1 MERVRWLEL
10 YRLANELGK
19 AFPGGV
25 VYSCAVVVGVF
36 LWATIHD
43 RPVSWACAKEHW
55 PKDLAFRRRLPSQS
69 VMSRRLRSP
78 AVKGLLAAM
87 EQALRQR
94 GEAHWIK
101 AIDSKPL
108 TVGAYSKDRDARWGK
123 ATKHGFARGYKLH
136 AIWDG
141 RAVPEVW
148 GIEPMNIHDSQA
160 AVQLL
165 PQLSGSGY
173 LLGDGQYD
181 SNRLYDL
188 AGVHDH
194 QLVAPRRQTAKG
206 LGHQRHSPYRLHS
219 IELQQHPFGQ
229 QLSRER
235 SDIERSFGGLTC
247 FGGGLA
253 PLPSWV
259 RGRHRVQLWVQA
271 KILINAARVLHRRE
285 LAIA

>member
-1 MERVRWLEL
+1 MERVRWMEL
-10 YRLANELGK
+10 YRLASELGK

-25 VYSCAVVVGVF
+25 LYSCAVIVGVF
-36 LWATIHD
+36 LWAAIHD
-43 RPVSWACAKEHW
+43 RPVSWACEQAHW
-55 PKDLAFRRRLPSQS
+55 PKDLPFGRRLPSQS
-69 VMSRRLRSP
+69 VMSRRLRSS
-78 AVKGLLAAM
+78 AVQGLLQAM
-87 EQALRQR
+87 ERVLRQR
-94 GEAHWIK
+94 DEPDWVK

-108 TVGAYSKDRDARWGK
+108 VVGAYSKDRDARWGK
-123 ATKHGFARGYKLH
+123 ATKHSFAKGYKLH
-136 AIWDG
+136 VIWDG
-141 RAVPEVW
+141 RAAPEVW
-148 GIEPMNIHDSQA
+148 RIEPMNVHDSQA

-188 AGVHDH
+188 AGVHNY

-206 LGHQRHSPYRLHS
+206 IGHHRHSPYRLRS
-219 IELQQHPFGQ
+219 IELQQQPFGQ
-229 QLSRER
+229 QLSRGR

-259 RGRHRVQLWVQA
+259 RRRHRVRLWVQA
-271 KILINAARVLHRRE
+271 KILINAVRVLHRRE

>member
-10 YRLANELGK
+10 YRLASELGK
-19 AFPGGV
+19 TFPGGV
-25 VYSCAVVVGVF
+25 RYSSAVIVGVF
-36 LWATIHD
+36 LWAAIHD
-43 RPVSWACAKEHW
+43 RPVSWACESQHW
-55 PKDLAFRRRLPSQS
+55 PQTLEFGRRLPSQS

-78 AVKGLLAAM
+78 AVKGLLDAM
-87 EQALRQR
+87 EQTLRQR
-94 GEAHWIK
+94 GQPHWVK
-101 AIDSKPL
+101 SIDSKPL
-108 TVGAYSKDRDARWGK
+108 VVGPYSKDRDARWGK
-123 ATKHGFARGYKLH
+123 ATKHGFAKGYKLH

-141 RAVPEVW
+141 RALPEAW
-148 GIEPMNIHDSQA
+148 RIEPMNVHDSQA

-173 LLGDGQYD
+173 LLGDGQYE

-188 AGVHDH
+188 AGACGH

-206 LGHQRHSPYRLHS
+206 LGHHRHSPFRLHS
-219 IELQQHPFGQ
+219 IELQQRSFGR

-259 RGRHRVQLWVQA
+259 RRMHRVRLWVQA

-285 LAIA
+285 LAVA

>member
-1 MERVRWLEL
+1 MERARWLEL
-10 YRLANELGK
+10 YRLAIQLGK

-25 VYSCAVVVGVF
+25 RYSCAVVVGVF
-36 LWATIHD
+36 LWAVIHD
-43 RPVSWACAKEHW
+43 RPVSWACEKEHW
-55 PKDLAFRRRLPSQS
+55 PSTLGIARLPSQS

-78 AVKGLLAAM
+78 AVKGLLDAM
-87 EQALRQR
+87 EQTLRQR
-94 GEAHWIK
+94 GEPHWIK
-101 AIDSKPL
+101 AIDSQPL
-108 TVGAYSKDRDARWGK
+108 VVGPYSKDPNARWGK

-136 AIWDG
+136 AIWD
-141 RAVPEVW
+141 RRPVPEAW
-148 GIEPMNIHDSQA
+148 RIEPLNVHDSQA

-188 AGVHDH
+188 AGANDH
-194 QLVAPRRQTAKG
+194 QLVAPRRQTAKN
-206 LGHQRHSPYRLHS
+206 LGHQRHSPFRLRS
-219 IELQQHPFGQ
+219 IELQQRAFGR
-229 QLSRER
+229 QLSKER

-259 RGRHRVQLWVQA
+259 RRSHRVQLWVQA
-271 KILINAARVLHRRE
+271 KILINATRVLYRRG